1 MDVSQMTWRSISA
14 LGMWIALANAPAC
27 GGKKV
32 PPDTT
37 GDASAQGGSGGSSGH
52 TGSGGDAGRGGDAGQ
67 SGDAGQAGAGHAGQS
82 GQGGAG
88 QGGSGHAGQGA
99 QGGAGR
105 AGAADAGQSGRGGAG
120 QAGTGHAGQGGQ
132 GGAAGGA
139 GFAGWGGGD
148 TGGTGGTAD
157 ANCVPARDAGG
168 PEDLDAA
175 PPGTFRCW
183 GSQFCLVGAEY
194 CAVASF
200 NGSTVAGPTCRPFP
214 NGCSTCACMQAD
226 ARSCV
231 FARVSQGC
239 TGAIPGNVQCFDSTT
254 SPPYAGPTVICA
266 QP

>member
-1 MDVSQMTWRSISA
+1 MDVSQMTWRSIGA

-88 QGGSGHAGQGA
+88 QGGSG
-99 QGGAGR
+99 R
-105 AGAADAGQSGRGGAG
+105 
-120 QAGTGHAGQGGQ
+120 AGQGGQ
-132 GGAAGGA
+132 GGAGQGGAAGRA

>member
-1 MDVSQMTWRSISA
+1 MDVSQMTWRSIGA

-52 TGSGGDAGRGGDAGQ
+52 TGSGGDAGH
-67 SGDAGQAGAGHAGQS
+67 SGDAGQGGNSDDAGLGGNGGNAGHS
-82 GQGGAG
+82 GDAG
-88 QGGSGHAGQGA
+88 QG
-99 QGGAGR
+99 
-105 AGAADAGQSGRGGAG
+105 
-120 QAGTGHAGQGGQ
+120 GTGHAGQGGQ
-132 GGAAGGA
+132 GGAGQGGA
-139 GFAGWGGGD
+139 AGRAGFSGWGGGD
-148 TGGTGGTAD
+148 PGGTGGTAD

-239 TGAIPGNVQCFDSTT
+239 RGAIPGNVQCFDSTT